1 MDCDYETNYRCGDG
15 EHNLLKKILGR
26 LAQLVGLAGGG
37 GGVGDTVTL
46 TVSDIQIGAVEIKD
60 GDTDARAKIITTCPL
75 DTDRGLVVRNI
86 PCGVQAVSGPLT
98 DAQLSARVN
107 TLGQKTMAGS
117 TSVVIAADQPPIPF
131 ILSGAAFIGVCP
143 GEFDTGLVVRNI
155 PCGTQAVSVA
165 SMPLPAGAAT
175 EATLSSL
182 ESLTSIYFPAFE
194 AQLAYLSNLDVQ
206 LSTLVRTTCPSGADA
221 ALAVRNIPC
230 GTQAISAVSLPLPA
244 GAATEVTVGNI
255 LGVNTFYLPSI
266 DNWLGQIAGLIR
278 TTCPSGAD
286 VALAVR
292 NIPCGTQAISAV
304 SLPLPA
310 GAATEVT
317 LANIDLFT
325 SFYLPDISDIL
336 NSALPSLL
344 TQTSFEAR
352 TPTLGQKTMA
362 GSSPVVIAS
371 DQSPIS
377 VKSAEDATYGSF
389 TAELTLGTAIG
400 KNRILSFFHPVGVT
414 LKYEIIKIILFFKVT
429 HTVGVGQYK
438 IQFTTVESATGTVLT
453 PQQYLRSD
461 ANTGASVRA
470 ATTADGTLVGNPFIG
485 YTKSLTP
492 ITGDPVGAMVTIYE
506 HPGSPGERPITL
518 RASTAEGILVYQDVT
533 ATLTTA
539 PIVAARIVWRELS

>member
-107 TLGQKTMAGS
+107 TLGQKNMPGS
-117 TSVVIAADQPPIPF
+117 TSVVIAADQSV
-131 ILSGAAFIGVCP
+131 LNTNLVGAAFIGVCP

-165 SMPLPAGAAT
+165 SLPLPAGAAT

-230 GTQAISAVSLPLPA
+230 GTQAISAVSLPLPV

-255 LGVNTFYLPSI
+255 LGINTFYLPSI

-278 TTCPSGAD
+278 TDCPAGAD

-304 SLPLPA
+304 SLPLPT

-325 SFYLPDISDIL
+325 SFYLPVLSDIFL
-336 NSALPSLL
+336 GQAALL

-438 IQFTTVESATGTVLT
+438 ITFTTAESATGTVLT

-485 YTKSLTP
+485 YTKSLAP
-492 ITGDPVGAMVTIYE
+492 ITGDPFGAAVPIYE

-518 RASTAEGILVYQDVT
+518 RANTAEGILVYQDVT

-539 PIVAARIVWRELS
+539 PIVAARIVWREL